1 MFKIDESGAMKVMP
15 EGLARAM
22 YADKRYGIADS
33 YADGHLAVVVG
44 HLRAGG
50 FDEDVVTAGWMH
62 DAIEDGFATE
72 ALIEALFGARVARI
86 VAAVTD
92 KPGHNRAARHAA
104 TYPVMRAL
112 GGADAVAVKVADR
125 LANMTASSPRPSMYT
140 KEYPMFRE
148 WLYDRTDPPATLAMW
163 AQLDELTS

>member
-1 MFKIDESGAMKVMP
+1 MVWHVIP

-22 YADKRYGIADS
+22 YAEKRYGAGS
-33 YADGHLAVVVG
+33 YADGHLAVVVE

-62 DAIEDGFATE
+62 DAIEDGFVTE
-72 ALIEALFGARVARI
+72 ALLEALFGARVARI

-92 KPGHNRAARHAA
+92 KPGHNRAARHAQ

-112 GGADAVAVKVADR
+112 GGADAIAVKVADR
-125 LANMTASSPRPSMYT
+125 LANVTAARHASMYRR
-140 KEYPMFRE
+140 EYPYFRE
-148 WLYDRTDPPATLAMW
+148 WLYDPTDPPATLAMW
-163 AQLDELTS
+163 AQLDALAQ